1 MSTPT
6 LAPPG
11 IAETDSDPALDVT
24 ADLEEHS
31 AAAPASEEDSAPD
44 AAPDPEPEPEPD
56 SEPSADPESLTA
68 MGRTRPGYLRMQVAR
83 VLADSPEEE
92 MSVSDITGIL
102 GNSGGAV
109 GNALD
114 KLVELGQAVQTRK
127 APRRYKATAD
137 TEAAAGAATIVRST
151 GTATP
156 ASTGTGTSAPPKAAK
171 AAPARPEPI
180 TRPNGQQYHPRAL
193 GKHTDVIALRT
204 LREAGVPALLYG
216 PPGTG
221 KTSVIE
227 AAFDDLI
234 TIAGDGDTT
243 VGDFIGEYTQAE
255 DGTYEFVYG
264 PLVTAMQE
272 GRPLLIDDATLISPK
287 VLAAAYP
294 AMDGRKQII
303 VKAHKGE
310 TITAEPGF
318 YVIAGHNPGVA
329 GAVLT
334 EALSSR
340 FGVQIQVGSDYD
352 LALFLKVEPKAVQI
366 AKNLAERQNKGLAGW
381 APQLRELKAFQE
393 VFNLL
398 GADIAYANLLGVAP
412 EEDRELVAD
421 VIARILGR
429 KVTALALGKQL

>member
-11 IAETDSDPALDVT
+11 IADT
-24 ADLEEHS
+24 APDFEEHP
-31 AAAPASEEDSAPD
+31 AAPASEEDSAPPASEED
-44 AAPDPEPEPEPD
+44 SAASAPEADPD
-56 SEPSADPESLTA
+56 SDSETDPESLTA
-68 MGRTRPGYLRMQVAR
+68 SGHTRPGYLRMQVAR
-83 VLADSPEEE
+83 VLADTPGAE
-92 MSVSDITGIL
+92 MSVGDVARIL
-102 GNSGGAV
+102 GNSGGAI
-109 GNALD
+109 GNALN
-114 KLVELGQAVQTRK
+114 KLVELEQAVQVGK
-127 APRRYKATAD
+127 APRRWQANAETEKAA
-137 TEAAAGAATIVRST
+137 
-151 GTATP
+151 GTATI
-156 ASTGTGTSAPPKAAK
+156 ARGTGPATPAPGGTTAPPLPKAAK
-171 AAPARPEPI
+171 AAPSRPEPI

-193 GKHTDVIALRT
+193 GKHTDVTALRA

-255 DGTYEFVYG
+255 DGTYQFVYG
-264 PLVTAMQE
+264 PLVIAMQE

-310 TITAEPGF
+310 TITAAPGF

-366 AKNLAERQNKGLAGW
+366 AKNLAERQTKGLAGW

-393 VFNLL
+393 VYTLL

-412 EEDRELVAD
+412 EEDRALVAD
-421 VIARILGR
+421 VIARVLGR

>member
-11 IAETDSDPALDVT
+11 IAETAPADV
-24 ADLEEHS
+24 ASDLEEHP
-31 AAAPASEEDSAPD
+31 AAAPASEVDSAS
-44 AAPDPEPEPEPD
+44 EPEADPDTEPD
-56 SEPSADPESLTA
+56 TDSETDPESLTA
-68 MGRTRPGYLRMQVAR
+68 SGHARPGYLRMQVAR
-83 VLADSPEEE
+83 VLADAPETE
-92 MSVSDITGIL
+92 MKVGDVARIL
-102 GNSGGAV
+102 GNSGGAI

-114 KLVELGQAVQTRK
+114 RLVELGQAVQTSK
-127 APRRYKATAD
+127 APRRWQANGE
-137 TEAAAGAATIVRST
+137 TEKAAGTATIARGS
-151 GTATP
+151 GPATP
-156 ASTGTGTSAPPKAAK
+156 ASGGATAPAPPKAAK
-171 AAPARPEPI
+171 AAPGRPEPI

-255 DGTYEFVYG
+255 DGTYDFVYG

-310 TITAEPGF
+310 TITAAPGF

-366 AKNLAERQNKGLAGW
+366 AKNLAERQGKGLAGW

-393 VFNLL
+393 VYNLL

-412 EEDRELVAD
+412 EEDRDLVAD
-421 VIARILGR
+421 VIARVLGR